1 MKKKKKSKIL
11 IFCSSVLT
19 LLLCAFVFSIKT
31 KAVEDFSPNALV
43 EVYSQNQNNYLAKLV
58 GYITNGNITQ
68 SDINDTFTI
77 SNQAIV
83 PSSLGVYVVE
93 ADIDIDNY
101 VLVIWRET
109 TLNDYITTYYNQGYN
124 DGTEANNDVVY
135 NEGYKEGMKAGKI
148 VGSSEGYQKGYNEG
162 YDYGH
167 DVGYASGLNAQMPN
181 VQLSILSLLGTI
193 FMFPFKLIALGFDV
207 DIFGINVG
215 ELMVFILWT
224 SLILGIVAVLKK
236 GVIK

>member
-31 KAVEDFSPNALV
+31 KAVEDFSPNALI
-43 EVYSQNQNNYLAKLV
+43 EVYQYNQSEYLAKLV

-68 SDINDTFTI
+68 SDINDTFAI
-77 SNQAIV
+77 SNREIV

-101 VLVIWRET
+101 VIVIWDMA
-109 TLNDYITTYYNQGYN
+109 TLNDYITSYYNSGYN
-124 DGTEANNDVVY
+124 DGTQANNDVVY
-135 NEGYKEGMKAGKI
+135 NEGYKEGYKNGKESGI
-148 VGSSEGYQKGYNEG
+148 SQGYNDGYTEGHDTG
-162 YDYGH
+162 YDL
-167 DVGYASGLNAQMPN
+167 GYEAGLNAQMPN